1 MSTKV
6 DCNIHHKHKHI
17 SGLLFTCFD
26 FSFVWFRRKLCST
39 MFCRLFMLIRLSEI
53 SRNQKVVEL
62 QYHQCLP
69 HFYCNY
75 CHAFMFIK
83 GFHWNLYCTVMINQ
97 KYYVSDMHNNI
108 SFDNRIRSISLQIS
122 RALANWYIKV
132 IQPRQ
137 TTCCKILQLYQ
148 SHNTNI
154 SIAITCLTFCSYE
167 MIFTMWENCKIS
179 FSLCLCTCLCKTYH
193 KSN

>member
-1 MSTKV
+1 MLYVRSYEFFNWNKWLFATCINSQAQVSTKV

-39 MFCRLFMLIRLSEI
+39 MFCRLFMLIRLSKI

-83 GFHWNLYCTVMINQ
+83 GFNWKLYCTVMIN
-97 KYYVSDMHNNI
+97 KEYYI
-108 SFDNRIRSISLQIS
+108 SHIYCSIYYTIIYNWCNLTYPVRKLPPSTFHMLSLK
-122 RALANWYIKV
+122 L
-132 IQPRQ
+132 QPFA
-137 TTCCKILQLYQ
+137 
-148 SHNTNI
+148 
-154 SIAITCLTFCSYE
+154 IAF
-167 MIFTMWENCKIS
+167 
-179 FSLCLCTCLCKTYH
+179 
-193 KSN
+193 